1 MVELAVDI
9 VAFCIVVAAGFA
21 ALAIVGS
28 ICSAFGE
35 WLEAAP
41 GRSRRFWWTLGAVL
55 AVLALFAWYSI
66 SPSTLGAAAGL
77 GALVGIAVAICA
89 ALDRLG
95 WRWKVAAV
103 WLTWGA
109 LLLGLIAVVLRGEGR
124 LP

>member
-9 VAFCIVVAAGFA
+9 VAFIIVVAAGIA
-21 ALAIVGS
+21 ALAIAGS

-35 WLEAAP
+35 WLEAVP
-41 GRSRRFWWTLGAVL
+41 GRSRRFWSTLITVVTVLVLLAWHAV
-55 AVLALFAWYSI
+55 

-77 GALVGIAVAICA
+77 AALVGIAVAICA

-109 LLLGLIAVVLRGEGR
+109 LLLGLIAVVLHDQGR